1 MAVEVTVNRGEL
13 WWADLGEPRGSQPA
27 LRRPVLVLQADSFN
41 RSRLQTVVVVSLTSN
56 LRLSAAPGNVV
67 CRPRGTGLREPSV
80 VNVTQ
85 ISTLDRRFLHEKLG
99 RLGAATLQQVEDGV
113 RLVLGL
119 NPLGWAGSNA

>member
-1 MAVEVTVNRGEL
+1 MTVNRGEL
-13 WWADLGEPRGSQPA
+13 WWADLGEPRGSEPA

-80 VNVTQ
+80 VNATQ
-85 ISTLDRRFLHEKLG
+85 ISTLDRSFLHERIG
-99 RLGAATLQQVEDGV
+99 RLPPATLQQVEDGV

-119 NPLGWAGSNA
+119 IPVG